1 MRRIAPLSWTLPGW
15 RRMAD
20 VRDGPL
26 YRKENLVLNVD
37 GETVHIDCP
46 ERLRGC
52 WMTNWVEMRL
62 TISGTR

>member
-37 GETVHIDCP
+37 GETVHIVCP
-46 ERLRGC
+46 VCFAWL
-52 WMTNWVEMRL
+52 L
-62 TISGTR
+62 DD